1 MRLEIKHLSVDSISS
16 PNKYGVVTGGR
27 NVPDRI
33 PSRHGRTRTHR
44 LTRGLFILRYV
55 ASNAPSGSS
64 TQRNIAPAVRVA
76 PQNAAEVE
84 LIAWPDASSHELRAP
99 GDGLVIRALRDTTI
113 TFEVMPAYEGGSIDA
128 ELQLE
133 PVSRLAHAGFNRA
146 EANAAPNVTRAS
158 ATTVQDIDVLAHVAR
173 RGDVVIPAGEWI
185 CGPDYPMAIE
195 GLEIRWPRRPAGLEI
210 VTTVSVSKNGIRH
223 LPASL
228 TGEFAGTRGRA
239 APIASLEISL
249 TGERAKE
256 FTLRADAL
264 FLGASVQSRSGRS
277 VSLTGPT
284 GREPLVGLRLSVVTQ
299 EVHDSSRGE
308 PRARMQEPA
317 RAGSNWSSAGRIRVF
332 RGLKKGTSESPALIR
347 ERV

>member
-1 MRLEIKHLSVDSISS
+1 M
-16 PNKYGVVTGGR
+16 
-27 NVPDRI
+27 
-33 PSRHGRTRTHR
+33 
-44 LTRGLFILRYV
+44 
-55 ASNAPSGSS
+55 
-64 TQRNIAPAVRVA
+64 
-76 PQNAAEVE
+76 
-84 LIAWPDASSHELRAP
+84 
-99 GDGLVIRALRDTTI
+99 RDTTI
-113 TFEVMPAYEGGSIDA
+113 ILEVMPAYEGGSIDA

-133 PVSRLAHAGFNRA
+133 PVSRLAHGGFNRA
-146 EANAAPNVTRAS
+146 EPHATPNVARTA
-158 ATTVQDIDVLAHVAR
+158 ATMVQDIDILAHVAR
-173 RGDVVIPAGEWI
+173 RGDVIIPSGEWI

-195 GLEIRWPRRPAGLEI
+195 GLEVRWPRRPAGLEI

-239 APIASLEISL
+239 APIANLEISL

-277 VSLTGPT
+277 ISLTGPT

-299 EVHDSSRGE
+299 EVYESSRGE
-308 PRARMQEPA
+308 PRARTQEPA
-317 RAGSNWSSAGRIRVF
+317 KAASNWSSAGRIRVF
-332 RGLKKGTSESPALIR
+332 RGLKKGTTEAPSLIR

>member
-1 MRLEIKHLSVDSISS
+1 MTR
-16 PNKYGVVTGGR
+16 R
-27 NVPDRI
+27 N
-33 PSRHGRTRTHR
+33 
-44 LTRGLFILRYV
+44 
-55 ASNAPSGSS
+55 A
-64 TQRNIAPAVRVA
+64 APAVRVA

-113 TFEVMPAYEGGSIDA
+113 IFEVMPAYEGGSVDA

-133 PVSRLAHAGFNRA
+133 PVSRLAHAGFSRG
-146 EANAAPNVTRAS
+146 EATAAPPVPTRQAI
-158 ATTVQDIDVLAHVAR
+158 AVDDIEILAHVSR

-195 GLEIRWPRRPAGLEI
+195 GLEVRWPRRPTGLEI

-223 LPASL
+223 LPASV
-228 TGEFAGTRGRA
+228 TGDFAGTRGRA
-239 APIASLEISL
+239 APIVSVEFSL
-249 TGERAKE
+249 TGERAQA
-256 FTLRADAL
+256 FALRADAL

-277 VSLTGPT
+277 ISLTGPT

-299 EVHDSSRGE
+299 EVYESNRGE
-308 PRARMQEPA
+308 PRAKVQEQA

-332 RGLKKGTSESPALIR
+332 RGLKKGNAESPSLIR

>member
-1 MRLEIKHLSVDSISS
+1 M
-16 PNKYGVVTGGR
+16 
-27 NVPDRI
+27 
-33 PSRHGRTRTHR
+33 
-44 LTRGLFILRYV
+44 
-55 ASNAPSGSS
+55 
-64 TQRNIAPAVRVA
+64 
-76 PQNAAEVE
+76 
-84 LIAWPDASSHELRAP
+84 IAWPDASSHELRAP

-113 TFEVMPAYEGGSIDA
+113 IFEVMPAYEGGSIDA

-146 EANAAPNVTRAS
+146 DATTAASNAARAS
-158 ATTVQDIDVLAHVAR
+158 ATTVQDIDILAHVAR
-173 RGDVVIPAGEWI
+173 RGDVIIPAGEWI

-210 VTTVSVSKNGIRH
+210 VTTVSVIKNGIRH

-239 APIASLEISL
+239 APIATLEISL

-256 FTLRADAL
+256 FTLRTDAL

-277 VSLTGPT
+277 ISLTGPT

-299 EVHDSSRGE
+299 EVYESSRGE
-308 PRARMQEPA
+308 PRAKPQEPA

-332 RGLKKGTSESPALIR
+332 RGLKKGTAESPSLIR